1 MDAVINGK
9 VHSIDAGMINGRPFF
24 SVCGVGFDAVVSE
37 RYAKS
42 GKRGI
47 ISYIEQGLHT
57 WREFKPEKYT
67 LTVDGTVNEIDAA
80 LITVG
85 NSSQWGN
92 GAMIAKIVIG
102 AIFFVSGFTTGS
114 VGPTLVGVIIGL
126 GLIAWGL
133 LPMLLPRIQAKKE
146 AEAAEAARKAEE
158 ERLANEPKACPACGA
173 HTKGHVCE
181 YCGEPLK

>member
-1 MDAVINGK
+1 MAKHIVICQ
-9 VHSIDAGMINGRPFF
+9 
-24 SVCGVGFDAVVSE
+24 VCGRQFDESIEGAHYDRNSR
-37 RYAKS
+37 RYTCMDCVNSQRKNTTG
-42 GKRGI
+42 GKK
-47 ISYIEQGLHT
+47 QGH
-57 WREFKPEKYT
+57 
-67 LTVDGTVNEIDAA
+67 
-80 LITVG
+80 
-85 NSSQWGN
+85 

-133 LPMLLPRIQAKKE
+133 LPVLLPRIQAKKE
-146 AEAAEAARKAEE
+146 AESAEAARKAEE
-158 ERLANEPKACPACGA
+158 ERLANEPKTCPACGA